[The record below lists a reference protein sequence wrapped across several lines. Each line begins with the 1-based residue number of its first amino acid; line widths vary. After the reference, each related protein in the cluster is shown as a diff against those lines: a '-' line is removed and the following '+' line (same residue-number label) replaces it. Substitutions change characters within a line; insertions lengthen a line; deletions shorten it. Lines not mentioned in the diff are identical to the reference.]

1 MSKKMKNKNNK
12 TWDEI
17 VCGKNSPAEDKLVSG
32 KIPKQLQLKRDEPGI
47 CFGKKSKKFP
57 SHYVGVRQAIDSNC
71 IVIGGAGSNKSV
83 GVAKATLQVWN
94 GSVVVTDVK
103 GELSDYYKELYLNG
117 QVDRPPLVFDPMDVE
132 GISYDPFELI
142 EADGESN
149 VVANIVSIAYSIIPY
164 NPHQPDQFWDDRE
177 RAILEAGL
185 LYGYRIGLSFSEAM
199 DWIANCTV
207 MELCE
212 RMLHGSDPTVNM
224 LLGNIL
230 DLKPETAASFD
241 CGLRNRVLPFVT
253 DLRINNAF
261 KGKREGASYFTW
273 ADLRDYN
280 IFLKVPI
287 ENTDLCRPI
296 VNLMVSQLLRYLQR
310 QPEKHSD
317 RGSYPDLLL
326 LLDEFPV
333 FGHIRGIAD
342 GVATLRSKRCHFCLL
357 IQSISQLDKV
367 YGEHDRRIIFD
378 NCQYKV
384 ILQACDPETQRFL
397 ADMVGTELHTQR
409 SSGKQ
414 YDENMDLRGY
424 TKGKSSTREYAVQPY
439 NLANLDTKCI
449 LISPY
454 GVNELEKIQY
464 FELPQFSHYMTED
477 CDAAV
482 LTRKIVTRANEVAPS
497 NVGCTALSLG
507 ERLANVYS
515 KIAAA
520 KKTAAA
526 EHESEAAKDDP
537 MAKEIGQ
544 RVLKYFPDLSL
555 VQPGSEE
562 ENALRFKPLESLLY
576 ELACANEVLD
586 MLRKKSGYDH
596 LLTDALSTQSSETQV
611 ADM

>member
-57 SHYVGVRQAIDSNC
+57 SHYVGVRQAIDSN
-71 IVIGGAGSNKSV
+71 VLVSGGVGSNKSV
-83 GVAKATLQVWN
+83 GVAKTTIQTWQGAI
-94 GSVVVTDVK
+94 VVTDIK

-117 QVDRPPLVFDPMDVE
+117 QVDRPPLVFDPTDIE
-132 GISYDPFELI
+132 GISYDPFQLI
-142 EADGESN
+142 EDDGEEN
-149 VVANIVSIAYSIIPY
+149 VVANISSIAYSIIPC
-164 NPHQPDQFWDDRE
+164 NPKLTEPFWDDRE

-199 DWIANCTV
+199 CWIANCTV

-212 RMLHGSDPTVNM
+212 RMLHSSDPTVNM

-230 DLKPETAASFD
+230 NLKPETAASFD

-253 DLRINNAF
+253 DLRVNNAF
-261 KGKREGASYFTW
+261 KGKREGASCFTW

-287 ENTDLCRPI
+287 ENTDLCQPI

-333 FGHIRGIAD
+333 FGHIREIIN
-342 GVATLRSKRCHFCLL
+342 GVSTLRSKRVHFCFL
-357 IQSISQLDKV
+357 IQSIAQLDKV
-367 YGEHDRRIIFD
+367 YGECDRRIIFD

-397 ADMVGTELHTQR
+397 ADMVGTELHIQR

-439 NLANLDTKCI
+439 NLANLEKCV

-454 GVNELEKIQY
+454 GVNEVDKIKY
-464 FELPQFSHYMTED
+464 YDLPKLSEYITED
-477 CDAAV
+477 YVAPV
-482 LTRKIVTRANEVAPS
+482 HMRKIAERVNELVPA

-537 MAKEIGQ
+537 MAKEIGK

-562 ENALRFKPLESLLY
+562 ENALRYKPLESLLY

-586 MLRKKSGYDH
+586 TLREKSGYDH